1 LAEVADTAARVGP
14 WLVQV
19 GLGLAW
25 VVLFLLAE
33 SEPRLGLAL
42 ADALAV
48 VGVPPGLALGL
59 TLALGLVLAL
69 AEALALA
76 LAVLVLLWLPLDDV
90 PGAVVVVVVRGG
102 ELVLV
107 GAPGCVD
114 DGAQGLREG
123 CAARPALLDGTPPVA
138 EDVGEI
144 VPGPPLALA
153 LLEELLPT
161 MAALRSPVTRNSPAR
176 AGGTTARTTPRA
188 NTAAPT
194 PNAGRSIA
202 SRQSLGRFGSRSG
215 SARLRWPPRCPA
227 APWAGWHGPDETGS
241 WRGSAPGRPRPAPP
255 DPRQREARG
264 ARSRRNPVLARRQ
277 SRGRISP

>member
-1 LAEVADTAARVGP
+1 MAEVADSATCVGP

-33 SEPRLGLAL
+33 AEPRLELAL

-59 TLALGLVLAL
+59 TAALGLVLAL

-76 LAVLVLLWLPLDDV
+76 LAVLAVLALLWLPLDDV

-107 GAPGCVD
+107 SATAGCVD

-138 EDVGEI
+138 EDVGEL
-144 VPGPPLALA
+144 VPWPPLAPA
-153 LLEELLPT
+153 SLEELLLKAEPMASPT
-161 MAALRSPVTRNSPAR
+161 CAIAWR

-202 SRQSLGRFGSRSG
+202 SRQSLGRFGCRRCGARRTPSRRTR
-215 SARLRWPPRCPA
+215 AVVKPTMA
-227 APWAGWHGPDETGS
+227 AQTPSSPLGWLAWAGRDRILARIRSRP
-241 WRGSAPGRPRPAPP
+241 SAPG
-255 DPRQREARG
+255 
-264 ARSRRNPVLARRQ
+264 ST
-277 SRGRISP
+277 

>member
-1 LAEVADTAARVGP
+1 MLEVTDTAACVGD

-25 VVLFLLAE
+25 AVLFLLAE
-33 SEPRLGLAL
+33 AEPRLELAL
-42 ADALAV
+42 ADAVAFV

-76 LAVLVLLWLPLDDV
+76 LAVLVLLWLRLDDV
-90 PGAVVVVVVRGG
+90 AGAVVVVVIRPG

-107 GAPGCVD
+107 SATAGRVD
-114 DGAQGLREG
+114 DGAQELEEG
-123 CAARPALLDGTPPVA
+123 CAARPALLDSAAPAAEGLGEFVPAPAPAPAPVGELPPV
-138 EDVGEI
+138 
-144 VPGPPLALA
+144 
-153 LLEELLPT
+153 
-161 MAALRSPVTRNSPAR
+161 MAALRSPVTRSSPAR

-202 SRQSLGRFGSRSG
+202 SRQSLGRFGSRGCGAGRTPSRRTR
-215 SARLRWPPRCPA
+215 AVVKPTMA
-227 APWAGWHGPDETGS
+227 AQTPSSPLGWLAWAGRDRILARIRSRP
-241 WRGSAPGRPRPAPP
+241 SAPG
-255 DPRQREARG
+255 
-264 ARSRRNPVLARRQ
+264 ST
-277 SRGRISP
+277 